1 MPITKILDNFLIS
14 EEKVAVLKG
23 EWGVGKTHFWKR
35 YYAKKN
41 KANDIQQIAYAY
53 VSLFGV
59 NSINEI
65 KKEIYQ
71 NTVPINNRMYRET
84 IYNKSE
90 MLATKLISSVPRF
103 LKYNKV
109 TKSLFK
115 YFGFDIN
122 FYGVK
127 SSGISSSLEYSF
139 VNGYL
144 LCFDD
149 LERKGN
155 SLELKDFMGLI
166 DNLARDKNCKVV
178 LIFNE
183 KNLKSD
189 NEERLFNEY
198 KEKVVDVDIMYTPDI
213 IDNVK
218 RVFHSNDSNFSYIHF
233 ATNELEIRNIRILS
247 KIKKILYTYDDYL
260 KIARAEV
267 RKEFVLRVILFV
279 YVFYSG
285 VKEVPYDDFFK
296 RIQTTA
302 LTKSYS
308 KKNENPSAVSN
319 FISKLHLDFVNTES
333 IFDYD
338 IDYFL
343 RNGFVPV
350 NSTVEIGINSRNA
363 DYADIELN
371 RKIESILDIYRNS
384 FALNQELFI
393 QGLTN
398 LLEENLSRIPLGRA
412 SNIFIMLESVGVDCD
427 NYVKKYADEIF
438 KNNHLA
444 TEHQRLVNFPIE
456 HKKLYELFKSKL
468 MDSKKNEFGLDELL
482 SKFSNSNSYSSA
494 HLEALN
500 SYSEDD
506 YYHWILSCKDD
517 VVHKIRNGL
526 LKFDNHVSPLPQQE
540 EIVEK
545 AMAAIRRVALT
556 SELNRMRVER
566 LLKISVG

>member
-35 YYAKKN
+35 YYAK
-41 KANDIQQIAYAY
+41 QIAYAY

-144 LCFDD
+144 ICFDD

-189 NEERLFNEY
+189 NEERLFN
-198 KEKVVDVDIMYTPDI
+198 
-213 IDNVK
+213 
-218 RVFHSNDSNFSYIHF
+218 
-233 ATNELEIRNIRILS
+233 
-247 KIKKILYTYDDYL
+247 
-260 KIARAEV
+260 
-267 RKEFVLRVILFV
+267 
-279 YVFYSG
+279 
-285 VKEVPYDDFFK
+285 
-296 RIQTTA
+296 
-302 LTKSYS
+302 
-308 KKNENPSAVSN
+308 
-319 FISKLHLDFVNTES
+319 
-333 IFDYD
+333 
-338 IDYFL
+338 
-343 RNGFVPV
+343 
-350 NSTVEIGINSRNA
+350 
-363 DYADIELN
+363 
-371 RKIESILDIYRNS
+371 
-384 FALNQELFI
+384 
-393 QGLTN
+393 
-398 LLEENLSRIPLGRA
+398 
-412 SNIFIMLESVGVDCD
+412 
-427 NYVKKYADEIF
+427 
-438 KNNHLA
+438 
-444 TEHQRLVNFPIE
+444 
-456 HKKLYELFKSKL
+456 
-468 MDSKKNEFGLDELL
+468 
-482 SKFSNSNSYSSA
+482 
-494 HLEALN
+494 
-500 SYSEDD
+500 
-506 YYHWILSCKDD
+506 
-517 VVHKIRNGL
+517 
-526 LKFDNHVSPLPQQE
+526 
-540 EIVEK
+540 
-545 AMAAIRRVALT
+545 
-556 SELNRMRVER
+556 
-566 LLKISVG
+566 